1 VIAGNVWKWPGAAIS
16 DVCPEHPL
24 SSETLWAQQADRRLA
39 NAVLCWRL
47 MSLAAFQA
55 CFSSTIVSPFAYIA
69 SAARSLACVV
79 LALWTLSLF
88 VLTQLFIRPPPTL
101 HGKKGFIRRL
111 GARMAIALRWVVSA
125 GVTILGVMVLVVTA
139 RALLLVFKAVSG

>member
-1 VIAGNVWKWPGAAIS
+1 MLAVN
-16 DVCPEHPL
+16 DV
-24 SSETLWAQQADRRLA
+24 SSVPSLLQFYHRLA
-39 NAVLCWRL
+39 VRLHRFRGAIGAVFFVAVGGFAW
-47 MSLAAFQA
+47 SILAP
-55 CFSSTIVSPFAYIA
+55 TYRDDNPVM
-69 SAARSLACVV
+69 LACVV

-125 GVTILGVMVLVVTA
+125 GVTILGIMVLVVSA